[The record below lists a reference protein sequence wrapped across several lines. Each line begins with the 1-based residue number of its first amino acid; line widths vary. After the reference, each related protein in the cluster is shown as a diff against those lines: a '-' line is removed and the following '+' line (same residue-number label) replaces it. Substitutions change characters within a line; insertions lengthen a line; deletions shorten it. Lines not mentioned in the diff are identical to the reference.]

1 MRDFIMV
8 HFSASNSSF
17 VNHEDDIT
25 SPELSTESQIS
36 IPKNEMLTPSGVL
49 RDRYTQHDNA
59 ISHCHSDDQ
68 REEESRTKYNV
79 RPAEMLTPSGVLR
92 DRCTQYDNASSHCHS
107 DNQREEESQLK

>member
-36 IPKNEMLTPSGVL
+36 IPKNEML
-49 RDRYTQHDNA
+49 RYAQHDNA
-59 ISHCHSDDQ
+59 SSHCHSDDQ
-68 REEESRTKYNV
+68 REEESRLEYH
-79 RPAEMLTPSGVLR
+79 A
-92 DRCTQYDNASSHCHS
+92 
-107 DNQREEESQLK
+107 